1 MGVIFVDQSTRIRAT
16 RGNYG
21 KMSAMATPPDSTKA
35 SLQQRLKAHATTRW
49 PQIHQVLIRHRAGFA
64 YIDAELADGTTEKLL
79 RLRYG
84 GSASRWGF
92 AIYLYSKNGY
102 EDSFLPNGTP
112 VGTPEEA
119 LDCAAGFYLN
129 DPSAWL
135 PPTN

>member
-1 MGVIFVDQSTRIRAT
+1 MGMIFLDQSAALRAT

-21 KMSAMATPPDSTKA
+21 RMGAMATPPESTKV
-35 SLQQRLKAHATTRW
+35 SLQQRLHEHAATRW
-49 PQIHQVLIRHRAGFA
+49 PQISTVLIRHRAGYA
-64 YIDAELADGTTEKLL
+64 YVDAQLADGAIEKLF

-102 EDSFLPNGTP
+102 QDSFLPSGLP

-119 LDCAAGFYLN
+119 LDCAAGLYLN
-129 DPSAWL
+129 DPTAWL